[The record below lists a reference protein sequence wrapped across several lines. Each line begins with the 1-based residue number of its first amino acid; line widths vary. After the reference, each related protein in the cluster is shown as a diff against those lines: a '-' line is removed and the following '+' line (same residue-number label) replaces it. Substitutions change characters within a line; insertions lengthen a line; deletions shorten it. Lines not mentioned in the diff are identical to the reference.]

1 MARFRWFLPIAI
13 LLRPKK
19 IKFGGLYSPKNS
31 KNMRSGTITDVFF
44 DLDHTLWDFD
54 RNSFLALKSV
64 FRKYGVGVNVE
75 LFTDVYEPI
84 NEAYWK
90 LYREEKIS
98 KEQLRRGR
106 LIDAFNDFN
115 IQFSL
120 QQIDD
125 MAACYIDELPKNNYL
140 LDGAIAILD
149 YLKDKYALHI
159 ITNGFKEV
167 QHIKLKNSGISNY
180 FKTVTSSEEVGL
192 KKPNPVV
199 FKTALEQAGVSKEKT
214 LMIGDSFEADI
225 LGAEAFGMQTIFY
238 NYRQEKVSDGY
249 ASVNSLVEIE
259 NYL

>member
-1 MARFRWFLPIAI
+1 
-13 LLRPKK
+13 
-19 IKFGGLYSPKNS
+19 
-31 KNMRSGTITDVFF
+31 MRNAGVTDIFF

-54 RNSFLALKSV
+54 RNSFLALKNV
-64 FRKYGVGVNVE
+64 FKKFDVQLNTE
-75 LFTDVYEPI
+75 LFIVTYEPI

-90 LYREEKIS
+90 LYRDEKIS
-98 KEQLRRGR
+98 KEQLRRWR
-106 LIDAFNDFN
+106 LIDAFHNFN

-149 YLKDKYALHI
+149 YLKEKYVLHI

-167 QHIKLKNSGISNY
+167 QHIKLKNSGISSY

-199 FKTALEQAGVSKEKT
+199 FKTAIENAGVFKENA

-225 LGAEAFGMQTIFY
+225 LGAQAFGMKTLFY
-238 NYRQEKVSDGY
+238 NYRQEKVPDEY
-249 ASVNSLVEIE
+249 NVINNLAEIE

>member
-1 MARFRWFLPIAI
+1 
-13 LLRPKK
+13 
-19 IKFGGLYSPKNS
+19 
-31 KNMRSGTITDVFF
+31 MRNAGVTDIFF

-54 RNSFLALKSV
+54 RNSFLALKNV
-64 FRKYGVGVNVE
+64 FKKFDVQLNTE
-75 LFTDVYEPI
+75 LFIVTYEPI

-90 LYREEKIS
+90 LYRDEKIS
-98 KEQLRRGR
+98 KEQLRRWR
-106 LIDAFNDFN
+106 LIDAFHNFN

-167 QHIKLKNSGISNY
+167 QHIKLKNSGISSY

-199 FKTALEQAGVSKEKT
+199 FKTAIENAGVFKENA

-225 LGAEAFGMQTIFY
+225 LGAQAFGMKTLFY
-238 NYRQEKVSDGY
+238 NYRQEKVPDEY
-249 ASVNSLVEIE
+249 NVINNLAEIE